1 MANSKYINNNTK
13 IAVGALSIVLGIIV
27 YMMTPPYIEFY
38 LIFLF
43 LIPAILLIVPNDAI
57 KSSTPIGVLTIVLV
71 AVVAYLAINGIMN
84 VYDITT
90 NLYVSGQ
97 LPTVPTAN
105 DISTCTMGYT
115 MVLAY
120 ALFNLICAALFF
132 IDTTSKKNDKG
143 F

>member
-1 MANSKYINNNTK
+1 MADLSFINNKTK
-13 IAVGALSIVLGIIV
+13 IAVGALSIVLSIIV
-27 YMMTPPYIEFY
+27 YIMTPPYIEFY

-43 LIPAILLIVPNDAI
+43 WIPAILLLVPNDAI
-57 KSSTPIGVLTIVLV
+57 KSSKPIGVLTIILV

-90 NLYVSGQ
+90 NLYVTGQ

-115 MVLAY
+115 MVLIY

-132 IDTTSKKNDKG
+132 IPSSSKKDKPN